1 MIKINLIIIFYLKI
15 KHLPSPMF
23 VRVRKGGREKK
34 GLRSK
39 NKICLL
45 FNVDVV
51 IVFRRVS
58 PVRSC
63 LYFQKK

>member
-1 MIKINLIIIFYLKI
+1 
-15 KHLPSPMF
+15 MF

-45 FNVDVV
+45 FNVVV
-51 IVFRRVS
+51 VFRRVS
-58 PVRSC
+58 RLGRVYS
-63 LYFQKK
+63 FQKK